1 MRSLKESDLG
11 HDPICS
17 ALGFTRVQR
26 AAYLQVRTQ
35 ICRRPLADY
44 SYPML
49 CISFTTCVLTG
60 LGPACRQGMVW
71 SAGAGKGENPEGIG
85 SSTMGP
91 SRFWVQGSNVP
102 THNVDTV
109 ALLPYYTYLPHR
121 FEHPRRW
128 TVADCD
134 SFKAAILTVVKVC
147 ILETNGHIMP
157 LLRCC
162 RFSFPVKSAV

>member
-1 MRSLKESDLG
+1 MHSN
-11 HDPICS
+11 
-17 ALGFTRVQR
+17 VQVTTGR
-26 AAYLQVRTQ
+26 LQ
-35 ICRRPLADY
+35 ADY
-44 SYPML
+44 CML
-49 CISFTTCVLTG
+49 CISFTTCAACVLTG
-60 LGPACRQGMVW
+60 LGTACRQGMAW

-128 TVADCD
+128 TIADCD
-134 SFKAAILTVVKVC
+134 NFKGAILTVVKVC
-147 ILETNGHIMP
+147 ILEIYGHIMP
-157 LLRCC
+157 VLRCC
-162 RFSFPVKSAV
+162 CSSILVKSAV